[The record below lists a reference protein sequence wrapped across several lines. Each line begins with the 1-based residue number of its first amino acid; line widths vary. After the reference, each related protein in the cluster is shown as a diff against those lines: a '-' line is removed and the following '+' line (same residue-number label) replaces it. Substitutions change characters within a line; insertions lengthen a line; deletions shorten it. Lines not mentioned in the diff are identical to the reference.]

1 MKLNKIKNGLSYAL
15 EYMHDKICDNNG
27 KIIIISVLLLFF
39 SIMYSLA
46 CIDGVKNP
54 NFGSY
59 CMYPSSFD
67 YTDYNKNIEKSNI
80 ANNVDINYNKI
91 GYIMDASHDEKKMYM
106 YKLVFGDR
114 DYRDDYTYIY
124 PTAEQL
130 KQLKKI
136 KDSHTPILVIA
147 KVTDSITSDCYNIEI
162 KNVEDNTEGYNQT
175 ELKSQYAIIA
185 IILSALI
192 FVALMIF
199 SMRSLASD

>member
-162 KNVEDNTEGYNQT
+162 KNVEDNTEVYNKT
-175 ELKSQYAIIA
+175 ELSVQHTIIVIVFIVLVIVMTLIVS
-185 IILSALI
+185 II
-192 FVALMIF
+192 
-199 SMRSLASD
+199 